1 MTSDKFALQIYAIT
15 LEAVPPGHEPKII
28 KPSAISFGKSKMTT
42 KRNAKKGIIEN
53 CKIIVVN
60 SHFGSVRIFLFPE
73 VEATSPYQTSLILKG
88 KGIEDLSSVNSLGK
102 VKLNIKNI
110 KINKIKLNLYTNIHK
125 KIKPRSLL
133 TFF

>member
-1 MTSDKFALQIYAIT
+1 M
-15 LEAVPPGHEPKII
+15 
-28 KPSAISFGKSKMTT
+28 
-42 KRNAKKGIIEN
+42 
-53 CKIIVVN
+53 
-60 SHFGSVRIFLFPE
+60 
-73 VEATSPYQTSLILKG
+73 
-88 KGIEDLSSVNSLGK
+88 EDLSFVNRLGK